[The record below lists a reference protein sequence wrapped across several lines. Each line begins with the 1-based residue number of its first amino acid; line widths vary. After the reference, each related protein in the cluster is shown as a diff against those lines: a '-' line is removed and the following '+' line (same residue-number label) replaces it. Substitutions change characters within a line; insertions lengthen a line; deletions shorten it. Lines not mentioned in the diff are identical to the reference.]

1 MVEEQ
6 KTEDE
11 FAAVVNHVSTV
22 SIIVNFLLSFGKFLA
37 GLFSGSG
44 AMISDAVHSLS
55 DVMSTVIV
63 IVGVRFSTR
72 ESDKEHPYGHER
84 LECVAAVIL
93 ADILALTGVGIAR
106 SAIGKMI
113 HGHISS
119 MGKMGF
125 LALIAA
131 IVSILT
137 KEMMYRYT
145 VKNAKKI
152 DSTAL
157 MADAWHHRSDALSSV
172 GALIGIG
179 GSLLGYPFM
188 DPLSSIVICVFIL
201 KAAYEIF
208 VDAADKMVDH
218 SCDEAFEEELRRFA
232 LSQEGVCQIDLLRTR
247 VFGSKIYVDI
257 EIGADG
263 SQTLKEAHDI
273 AESLHDAVENRY
285 PKVKHIMVHV
295 NPVEDQ

>member
-1 MVEEQ
+1 
-6 KTEDE
+6 
-11 FAAVVNHVSTV
+11 
-22 SIIVNFLLSFGKFLA
+22 
-37 GLFSGSG
+37 
-44 AMISDAVHSLS
+44 
-55 DVMSTVIV
+55 
-63 IVGVRFSTR
+63 
-72 ESDKEHPYGHER
+72 
-84 LECVAAVIL
+84 
-93 ADILALTGVGIAR
+93 
-106 SAIGKMI
+106 
-113 HGHISS
+113 
-119 MGKMGF
+119 MGF